1 MLTLRQRKGLF
12 LTLFATIVLVVAC
25 ALYTNYDWPVPE
37 AAKRMKNPVQP
48 SAAVIASA
56 RAVYRDKCADCH
68 GETGKGDGPKAASHH
83 PSPPSFLDYGRMR
96 SVTDGE
102 LFYRITKGRRPMPAF
117 ERRLSDEQRWQLV
130 VLVRAFEAT
139 GAPR

>member
-1 MLTLRQRKGLF
+1 
-12 LTLFATIVLVVAC
+12 
-25 ALYTNYDWPVPE
+25 
-37 AAKRMKNPVQP
+37 
-48 SAAVIASA
+48 
-56 RAVYRDKCADCH
+56 
-68 GETGKGDGPKAASHH
+68 
-83 PSPPSFLDYGRMR
+83 MR